1 MANMTSSVSASQVA
15 GELASATFEEIPALV
30 EHYREDPR
38 QQVIKACER
47 ALKRHAKELAER
59 ERVND
64 MYELMHELGGDG
76 VVVGVDEVG
85 RGSVAGPLTVCA
97 VCLPMEP
104 RVWGINDS
112 KKLTEKKREALFDE
126 ICEKALAYRIIFVG
140 PEVIDRENIL
150 NATMGGMQQAVEEL
164 DIVPNLVLVDGNRTP
179 AGLQIPA
186 QPVVKGDATSAS
198 IGAASVL
205 AKVSRDR
212 YMLELDKQYPQY
224 QLAKH
229 KGYPTKLHYELIAQ
243 YGIQPF
249 YRRSFLKKQGYWPES
264 GK

>member
-1 MANMTSSVSASQVA
+1 MSVNLHYEDKARSAGFSSV
-15 GELASATFEEIPALV
+15 
-30 EHYREDPR
+30 
-38 QQVIKACER
+38 C
-47 ALKRHAKELAER
+47 
-59 ERVND
+59 
-64 MYELMHELGGDG
+64 
-76 VVVGVDEVG
+76 GVDEAG
-85 RGSVAGPLTVCA
+85 RGPLCGPVSVAACILDPEAPVY
-97 VCLPMEP
+97 
-104 RVWGINDS
+104 GINDS
-112 KKLTEKKREALFDE
+112 KKLTEKKREALFE
-126 ICEKALAYRIIFVG
+126 QIIEKALAYKIVFVG
-140 PEVIDRENIL
+140 PDIIDRDNIL
-150 NATMGGMQQAVEEL
+150 NATMGGMRQSVEGL

-179 AGLQIPA
+179 AGLTMPA

-229 KGYPTKLHYELIAQ
+229 KGYGTKLHYELIAQ

-249 YRRSFLKKQGYWPES
+249 YRRSFLKKQGYWPE